1 MNNVILQAENLCYQI
16 DQGITLFDSIDLI
29 IRKSELVGIA
39 GKSGSGKTSLLHILS
54 GLMPPT
60 KGHRTLFQK
69 DLSKL
74 NNQQLSAMRKKHLG
88 FVFQTPNL
96 LPDFTPV
103 ENIALPL
110 IISGFTYHDANKKA
124 GAMMERLGIEHL
136 ASRRSLDLS
145 GGEKQ
150 RVNIARAIVHKPSLV
165 FADEPTGSLD
175 QENADN
181 IQTILL
187 SLQKEHQCAVVIVS
201 HDEQFIAKTE
211 RQLIL
216 KNGNLTERKN

>member
-1 MNNVILQAENLCYQI
+1 MNNIILQAQSLCYQI
-16 DQGITLFDSIDLI
+16 DQGITLFNNIDLSI
-29 IRKSELVGIA
+29 QKSEVVGIA

-74 NNQQLSAMRKKHLG
+74 NNQQLSEMRRKHLG

-96 LPDFTPV
+96 LPDFTPG

-110 IISGFTYHDANKKA
+110 ILQGHTYHDANRKA
-124 GAMMERLGIEHL
+124 REMMERLGIDHL
-136 ASRRSLDLS
+136 VSRKSLDLS

-150 RVNIARAIVHKPSLV
+150 RVNIARAIIHKPRLV

-175 QENADN
+175 QENAAT

-201 HDEQFIAKTE
+201 HDEQFITKTE

-216 KNGNLTERKN
+216 ENGNLTTR